1 MLPNSLV
8 YPSHANPKEQV
19 QQSKVSMELKTKPN
33 DK

>member
-19 QQSKVSMELKTKPN
+19 QQSKVFNGVENKAK
-33 DK
+33 